1 MSSVRAKKT
10 IRTYSRQRKP
20 SLYDEE
26 PQEPPTKRRRVASP
40 GLDEVESNE
49 DPEDTQLE
57 LQSTSS
63 SWVRDSSALP
73 SSPKDAVAVFSDD
86 APRSSPPS
94 SPIAHSSTPP
104 MRKRRPMFSFVK
116 RQSKPEVLAKEPLSE
131 RSHNISN
138 PTQNVSKKKKLVQM
152 QLDLVAEP
160 NKTCKACGMEYVP
173 SLAEDAAVHQKF
185 HAMNIGGV
193 DISKAISERLR
204 QKQVWSGEDRSFI
217 AVISRRDAIPLR
229 NKAREVLKIVN
240 TELGAV
246 PISDEAL
253 WSQTRN
259 SILSNNSATE
269 RAAQQPKKEYSKHF
283 ASDRYKVY
291 LYVQGSKCVGACL
304 VERIQEAFLVLEQPC
319 EGDAAAETTGQL
331 PADAN
336 SSSICVSEAPKSAIL
351 GVSRIWTSKSH
362 RKHGVATTLLNAARS
377 NFLYGMTIGK
387 EEVAFSQPTESG
399 GRLAR
404 KWYDREAGWPVY
416 ID

>member
-1 MSSVRAKKT
+1 
-10 IRTYSRQRKP
+10 
-20 SLYDEE
+20 
-26 PQEPPTKRRRVASP
+26 
-40 GLDEVESNE
+40 
-49 DPEDTQLE
+49 
-57 LQSTSS
+57 
-63 SWVRDSSALP
+63 
-73 SSPKDAVAVFSDD
+73 
-86 APRSSPPS
+86 
-94 SPIAHSSTPP
+94 
-104 MRKRRPMFSFVK
+104 MFSFVK
-116 RQSKPEVLAKEPLSE
+116 RQPKPELFAEEPLSE
-131 RSHNISN
+131 RSHNILN
-138 PTQNVSKKKKLVQM
+138 PPQTVPKRKKLVQM
-152 QLDLVAEP
+152 QLDLVSEP
-160 NKTCKACGMEYVP
+160 NKTCKVCGMEYVP

-204 QKQVWSGEDRSFI
+204 QNLVWSGEDRSFI
-217 AVISRRDAIPLR
+217 AVVSRRDAVALR

-259 SILSNNSATE
+259 SILSTNSAPE
-269 RAAQQPKKEYSKHF
+269 RAAQQAKKEHSKQP

-304 VERIQEAFLVLEQPC
+304 AERIKEAFAVLEQQG
-319 EGDAAAETTGQL
+319 EGDAAAEKVSQL

-336 SSSICVSEAPKSAIL
+336 SSSICVSEAPKPAIL
-351 GVSRIWTSKSH
+351 GISRIWTSNSR

-377 NFLYGMTIGK
+377 NFLYGMTIAK

-399 GRLAR
+399 GQLAR
-404 KWYDREAGWPVY
+404 KWYDRVAGWLVY